1 MMMSDGKSH
10 PPHIT
15 DTLPTIKKI
24 KEEHR
29 MNKQPKPDSKK
40 YTDLISEIQKGQIK
54 IPKFQRD
61 FVWSIEKTAKLLD
74 SILKG
79 YPIGTFIL
87 WETNERLNDIKNIG
101 NLVLPPVPDDIKVQY
116 VLDGQ
121 QRITSL
127 YAAFLGASIQK
138 EGEKKITNY
147 SSIYVDLEGDIDNND
162 EQIIVSEMPETKN
175 ISLKDLLNSKYSDLR
190 ENFSNDDIDKIQEY
204 KETFTSYD
212 FSTVVLRKED
222 IDSAIEVFTRIN
234 TGGQTLTL
242 FEIMSAKTY
251 DEEQNFDMQDRFQKL
266 LKELENSSKYNTI
279 SSTVI
284 LNVLGLILSKNK
296 ECKRKVVLQLNKQ
309 RIIDVWDDVISALK
323 DSIDYFRSVYRI
335 PVSALLPYDALLVP
349 FSYFFYHQ
357 KENPKGNQ
365 IKYLE
370 EFFWR
375 LSLSY
380 RYSSSTESKLAQ
392 DIKRIDQIL
401 NGERPNY
408 DDIKVSLNT
417 PKDLID
423 TGFSAGSSYCKA
435 VLCLL
440 AYYEPKD
447 FQNNGKVILD
457 NSWLKMANSRNYHHF
472 FPKSYLKKRG
482 ISNENSIVNITLV
495 GADLN
500 KRKIRAKAPSIY
512 IQDFMDENDGLQKS
526 IKSHLINSIDDFGIH
541 SDDYAVFLDKR
552 STAIFNAL
560 RNRIDLKND
569 DLNVDTELKKLIIRD
584 EDEKLEMK
592 STLRYDLREGK
603 VNKKLEYVIAK
614 TISAFLNSE
623 GGVLIIGV
631 DDSKNVLGLDK
642 DIDTLSKKD
651 IDGFELHLRNII
663 KKHLGSSFE
672 KYLKVTFPSI
682 DEMTIC
688 KIQVLQSGKPVFA
701 THEGKDSFYVRIG
714 NSSIPK
720 NREEQSEYIK
730 LHWK

>member
-1 MMMSDGKSH
+1 
-10 PPHIT
+10 
-15 DTLPTIKKI
+15 
-24 KEEHR
+24 

-40 YTDLISEIQKGQIK
+40 YTDLISEILKGQIK

-61 FVWSIEKTAKLLD
+61 FVWSIDKTAKLLD

-101 NLVLPPVPDDIKVQY
+101 NLVLPLVPDDIKVQY

-147 SSIYVDLEGDIDNND
+147 GSIFVDLEGDIDNND
-162 EQIIVSEMPETKN
+162 EQIILSEQPETKN

-190 ENFSNDDIDKIQEY
+190 ENYSNEDIDKIQEY

-251 DEEQNFDMQDRFQKL
+251 DEEQKFDMQDRFQKL
-266 LKELENSSKYNTI
+266 LKQLEVSKYETI

-284 LNVLGLILSKNK
+284 LNVLGLIISKNK
-296 ECKRKVVLQLNKQ
+296 ECKRKVVLQLDKQ
-309 RIIDVWDDVISALK
+309 SIIDIWDDVISSLK
-323 DSIDYFRSVYRI
+323 ESIDYFRSVYRI
-335 PVSALLPYDALLVP
+335 PVSTLLPYDALLVP
-349 FSYFFYHQ
+349 FSYFFYYQ
-357 KENPKGNQ
+357 KEKPKGEQ

-375 LSLSY
+375 ISLSY

-408 DDIKVSLNT
+408 DELKVFLSS
-417 PKDLID
+417 PRDLID
-423 TGFSAGSSYCKA
+423 TNFSAGNSYCKA

-440 AYYEPKD
+440 AYSEPKD
-447 FQNNGKVILD
+447 FQDNGKVILD
-457 NSWLKMANSRNYHHF
+457 NSWLKMANSKNYHHF
-472 FPKSYLKKRG
+472 FPKSYLRKQG
-482 ISNENSIVNITLV
+482 IGNENSIVNITLV

-512 IQDFMDENDGLQKS
+512 IQDFLDENAELHKS
-526 IKSHLINSIDDFGIH
+526 IKSHLIDNIDDFGIH
-541 SDDYAVFLDKR
+541 SDDYSVFLEKR
-552 STAIFNAL
+552 ATSIYNAL
-560 RNRIDLKND
+560 KNRIEFTNAEKIE
-569 DLNVDTELKKLIIRD
+569 DTELKELILIG
-584 EDEKLEMK
+584 ENEKLEMK
-592 STLRYDLREGK
+592 STLRYDLRQNI
-603 VNKKLEYVIAK
+603 VNKNLESVIAK
-614 TISAFLNSE
+614 TVSAFLNSE
-623 GGVLIIGV
+623 GGILIIGV
-631 DDSKNVLGLDK
+631 DDNGNALGLEK
-642 DIDTLSKKD
+642 DIETFSKKD
-651 IDGFELHLRNII
+651 VDGFELHLRNII
-663 KKHLGSSFE
+663 KKHLGSNFE
-672 KYLKVTFPSI
+672 KHLKITFPII
-682 DEMTIC
+682 DEKPIC
-688 KIQVLQSGKPVFA
+688 KVKILKSGKPVFA
-701 THEGKDSFYVRIG
+701 NFEGKDSFYVRNG

-720 NREEQSEYIK
+720 NREEQSEYEK

>member
-1 MMMSDGKSH
+1 
-10 PPHIT
+10 
-15 DTLPTIKKI
+15 
-24 KEEHR
+24 

-61 FVWSIEKTAKLLD
+61 FVWSIDKTAKLLD

-127 YAAFLGASIQK
+127 YAAFLGANIQK

-147 SSIYVDLEGDIDNND
+147 GSIFVDLEGDIDNND
-162 EQIIVSEMPETKN
+162 EQIILSEQPETKN

-190 ENFSNDDIDKIQEY
+190 EKYSNEDIDKIQEY

-251 DEEQNFDMQDRFQKL
+251 DEDQKFDMQDRFQKL
-266 LKELENSSKYNTI
+266 LKQLEVSKYETI

-296 ECKRKVVLQLNKQ
+296 ECKRKVVLQLDKQ
-309 RIIDVWDDVISALK
+309 SIIDIWDDVISSLK
-323 DSIDYFRSVYRI
+323 ESIDYFRSVYRI
-335 PVSALLPYDALLVP
+335 PVSTLLPYDALLVP
-349 FSYFFYHQ
+349 FSYFFYYQ
-357 KENPKGNQ
+357 KEKPKGEQ

-375 LSLSY
+375 ISLSY

-408 DDIKVSLNT
+408 DELKVFLSS
-417 PKDLID
+417 PRDLID
-423 TGFSAGSSYCKA
+423 TNFSAGNSYCKA

-440 AYYEPKD
+440 AYSEPKD
-447 FQNNGKVILD
+447 FQDNGKVILD
-457 NSWLKMANSRNYHHF
+457 NSWLKMANSKNYHHF
-472 FPKSYLKKRG
+472 FPKSYLRKQG
-482 ISNENSIVNITLV
+482 IGNENSIVNITLV

-512 IQDFMDENDGLQKS
+512 IQDFLDENTELHKS
-526 IKSHLINSIDDFGIH
+526 IKSHLIDNIDDFGIH
-541 SDDYAVFLDKR
+541 SDDYAVFLEKR
-552 STAIFNAL
+552 ATSIYKAL
-560 RNRIDLKND
+560 KNRIEFTNTEKIE
-569 DLNVDTELKKLIIRD
+569 DTELKELILIG
-584 EDEKLEMK
+584 ENEKLEMK
-592 STLRYDLREGK
+592 STLRYDLRQNI
-603 VNKKLEYVIAK
+603 VNKNLEYVIAK
-614 TISAFLNSE
+614 TVSAFLNSE
-623 GGVLIIGV
+623 GGILIIGV
-631 DDSKNVLGLDK
+631 DDNGNALGLEK
-642 DIDTLSKKD
+642 DIETFSKKD
-651 IDGFELHLRNII
+651 VDGFELHLRNII
-663 KKHLGSSFE
+663 KKHLGSNFE
-672 KYLKVTFPSI
+672 KHLKITFPII
-682 DEMTIC
+682 DETTIC
-688 KIQVLQSGKPVFA
+688 KVKILKSGKPVFA
-701 THEGKDSFYVRIG
+701 NFEGKDSFYVRNG

-720 NREEQSEYIK
+720 NREEQSEYEK

>member
-1 MMMSDGKSH
+1 
-10 PPHIT
+10 
-15 DTLPTIKKI
+15 
-24 KEEHR
+24 

-61 FVWSIEKTAKLLD
+61 FVWSIDKTAKLLD

-101 NLVLPPVPDDIKVQY
+101 NLQLPPIPDDIKVQY

-138 EGEKKITNY
+138 EGEKKITDY
-147 SSIYVDLEGDIDNND
+147 GSIFVDLEGDIDNND
-162 EQIIVSEMPETKN
+162 EQIIVSEKPESKN
-175 ISLKDLLNSKYSDLR
+175 ISLKNLLNSKYSDLR
-190 ENFSNDDIDKIQEY
+190 ESYSNDDIDKIQEY

-251 DEEQNFDMQDRFQKL
+251 DEEQKFDMQDRFQKL
-266 LKELENSSKYNTI
+266 LKELEVSKYETI

-296 ECKRKVVLQLNKQ
+296 ECKRKVVLQLDKQ
-309 RIIDVWDDVISALK
+309 SIIDIWDDVISALK
-323 DSIDYFRSVYRI
+323 ESIDYFRSVYRI
-335 PVSALLPYDALLVP
+335 PVSTLLPYDALLVP
-349 FSYFFYHQ
+349 FSYFFYYQ
-357 KENPKGNQ
+357 KEKPKGEQ
-365 IKYLE
+365 IKYLQ

-375 LSLSY
+375 ISLSY

-408 DDIKVSLNT
+408 DELKVFLSS
-417 PKDLID
+417 PRDLID
-423 TGFSAGSSYCKA
+423 TSFSAGSSYCKA

-440 AYYEPKD
+440 AYSEPKD
-447 FQNNGKVILD
+447 FQDNGKVILD
-457 NSWLKMANSRNYHHF
+457 NSWLKMANSKNYHHF
-472 FPKSYLKKRG
+472 FPKSYLRKQG
-482 ISNENSIVNITLV
+482 IGNENSIVNITLV

-512 IQDFMDENDGLQKS
+512 IQDFLDENDDLHKS
-526 IKSHLINSIDDFGIH
+526 IKSHLIDNIDDFGIH
-541 SDDYAVFLDKR
+541 SDDYSVFLEKR
-552 STAIFNAL
+552 ATSIFNAL
-560 RNRIDLKND
+560 KNRIELTTTEK
-569 DLNVDTELKKLIIRD
+569 VEDTELKELILIG
-584 EDEKLEMK
+584 ENEKLEMK
-592 STLRYDLREGK
+592 STLRFDLRQNI
-603 VNKKLEYVIAK
+603 VNKNLEYVIAK
-614 TISAFLNSE
+614 TVSAFLNSE
-623 GGVLIIGV
+623 GGILIIGV
-631 DDSKNVLGLDK
+631 DDDGNALGLEK
-642 DIDTLSKKD
+642 DIETFSKKD

-663 KKHLGSSFE
+663 KKHLGSNFE
-672 KYLKVTFPSI
+672 KHLKVSFPII
-682 DEMTIC
+682 DEKTIC
-688 KIQVLQSGKPVFA
+688 KIKILKSGKPVFA
-701 THEGKDSFYVRIG
+701 NFEGKDSFYVRNG

-720 NREEQSEYIK
+720 NREEQSEYEK

>member
-1 MMMSDGKSH
+1 
-10 PPHIT
+10 
-15 DTLPTIKKI
+15 
-24 KEEHR
+24 

-61 FVWSIEKTAKLLD
+61 FVWSIDKTAKLLD

-101 NLVLPPVPDDIKVQY
+101 NLKLPPIPDDIKVQY

-138 EGEKKITNY
+138 EGEKKITDY
-147 SSIYVDLEGDIDNND
+147 SSIFIDLEGDIDNND
-162 EQIIVSEMPETKN
+162 EQIIVSEQPESKN

-190 ENFSNDDIDKIQEY
+190 ENYISDDIDKIQEY

-251 DEEQNFDMQDRFQKL
+251 DEEQKFDMQDRFQKL
-266 LKELENSSKYNTI
+266 LKELEVSKYETI

-284 LNVLGLILSKNK
+284 INVLGLILSKNK
-296 ECKRKVVLQLNKQ
+296 ECKRKVVLQLDKQ
-309 RIIDVWDDVISALK
+309 SIIDIWDDVISALK
-323 DSIDYFRSVYRI
+323 ESIDYFRSVYRI
-335 PVSALLPYDALLVP
+335 PVSTLLPYDTLLVP
-349 FSYFFYHQ
+349 FSYFFYYQ
-357 KENPKGNQ
+357 KEKPKGEQ
-365 IKYLE
+365 IKYLQ

-375 LSLSY
+375 ISLSY

-392 DIKRIDQIL
+392 DIKRIDKIL

-408 DDIKVSLNT
+408 DELKVFLSSAR
-417 PKDLID
+417 DLID
-423 TGFSAGSSYCKA
+423 TSFSAGSSYCKA

-440 AYYEPKD
+440 AYSEPKD
-447 FQNNGKVILD
+447 FQDNGKVILD
-457 NSWLKMANSRNYHHF
+457 NSWLKMANSKNYHHF
-472 FPKSYLKKRG
+472 FPKSYLRKQG
-482 ISNENSIVNITLV
+482 IGNENSIVNITLV

-512 IQDFMDENDGLQKS
+512 IQDFLDENDGLHKS
-526 IKSHLINSIDDFGIH
+526 IKSHLIDNIDDFGIH
-541 SDDYAVFLDKR
+541 SDDYSVFLEKR
-552 STAIFNAL
+552 ATSIFNAL
-560 RNRIDLKND
+560 KNRIELTTTEK
-569 DLNVDTELKKLIIRD
+569 VEDTELKELILIG
-584 EDEKLEMK
+584 ENEKLEMK
-592 STLRYDLREGK
+592 STLRYDLRQNI
-603 VNKKLEYVIAK
+603 VNKNLEYVIAK
-614 TISAFLNSE
+614 TVSAFLNSE
-623 GGVLIIGV
+623 GGILIIGV
-631 DDSKNVLGLDK
+631 DDHGNALGLLK
-642 DIDTLSKKD
+642 DIETFSKKD

-663 KKHLGSSFE
+663 KKHLCSNFE
-672 KYLKVTFPSI
+672 KHLKVSFPII
-682 DEMTIC
+682 DEKTIC
-688 KIQVLQSGKPVFA
+688 KIKILKSGKPVFA
-701 THEGKDSFYVRIG
+701 NFEGKDSFYVRNG

-720 NREEQSEYIK
+720 NREEQSEYEK

>member
-1 MMMSDGKSH
+1 
-10 PPHIT
+10 
-15 DTLPTIKKI
+15 
-24 KEEHR
+24 

-61 FVWSIEKTAKLLD
+61 FVWSIDKTAKLLD

-101 NLVLPPVPDDIKVQY
+101 NLKLPPIPDDIKVQY

-138 EGEKKITNY
+138 EGEKKITDY
-147 SSIYVDLEGDIDNND
+147 GSIFVDLEGDVDNND
-162 EQIIVSEMPETKN
+162 EQIIVSEQPESKN

-190 ENFSNDDIDKIQEY
+190 EKYSNDDIDKIQEY

-266 LKELENSSKYNTI
+266 LKELEVSKYETI

-296 ECKRKVVLQLNKQ
+296 ECKRKVVLQLDKQ
-309 RIIDVWDDVISALK
+309 SIIDIWDDVISALK
-323 DSIDYFRSVYRI
+323 ENIDYFRSVYRI
-335 PVSALLPYDALLVP
+335 PVSTLLPYDALLVP
-349 FSYFFYHQ
+349 FTYFFYFQ
-357 KENPKGNQ
+357 KEKPKGEQ
-365 IKYLE
+365 IKYLQ

-375 LSLSY
+375 ISLSY

-408 DDIKVSLNT
+408 DELKVFLSS
-417 PKDLID
+417 PRDLID
-423 TGFSAGSSYCKA
+423 TSFSAGSSYCKA

-440 AYYEPKD
+440 AYSEPKD
-447 FQNNGKVILD
+447 FQDNGKVILD
-457 NSWLKMANSRNYHHF
+457 NSWLKMANSKNYHHF
-472 FPKSYLKKRG
+472 FPKSYLRKQG
-482 ISNENSIVNITLV
+482 IGNENSIVNITLV

-512 IQDFMDENDGLQKS
+512 IQDFLDENDGLHKS
-526 IKSHLINSIDDFGIH
+526 IKSHLIDNIDDFGIH
-541 SDDYAVFLDKR
+541 SDDYSVFLEKR
-552 STAIFNAL
+552 AKSIFNAL
-560 RNRIDLKND
+560 KNRIELTTTEK
-569 DLNVDTELKKLIIRD
+569 VEDTELKELILIG
-584 EDEKLEMK
+584 ENEKLEMK
-592 STLRYDLREGK
+592 STLRYDLRQNI
-603 VNKKLEYVIAK
+603 VNKNLEYVIAK
-614 TISAFLNSE
+614 TVSAFLNSE
-623 GGVLIIGV
+623 GGILIIGV
-631 DDSKNVLGLDK
+631 DDDGNALGLEK
-642 DIDTLSKKD
+642 DIETFSKKD

-663 KKHLGSSFE
+663 KKHLGSNFE
-672 KYLKVTFPSI
+672 KHLKVSFPII
-682 DEMTIC
+682 DEKTIC
-688 KIQVLQSGKPVFA
+688 KIKILKSGKPVFA
-701 THEGKDSFYVRIG
+701 NFEGKDSFYVRNG

-720 NREEQSEYIK
+720 NREEQSEYEK